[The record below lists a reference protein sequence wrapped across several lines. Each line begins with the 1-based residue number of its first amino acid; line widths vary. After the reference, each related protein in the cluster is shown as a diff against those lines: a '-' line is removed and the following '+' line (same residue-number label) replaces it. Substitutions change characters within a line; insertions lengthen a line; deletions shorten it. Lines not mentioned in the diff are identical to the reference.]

1 MQTKHHANAG
11 GMQGKC
17 KGIPG
22 GTQQN
27 AGGMQR
33 ECRGHAGGFQWG
45 MQGKCRENA
54 GSISSKRAFFLL
66 VLWVATLVCLPCSR
80 HEFMRVW
87 TNASTHYV
95 LIQVMRAQ
103 FVAGM

>member
-1 MQTKHHANAG
+1 MQA
-11 GMQGKC
+11 KC

-27 AGGMQR
+27 AGGMKR

-45 MQGKCRENA
+45 MHGKCRENA

>member
-1 MQTKHHANAG
+1 MQGACKRHAGEMQGDSRGHTAECRGNEEGTFAG
-11 GMQGKC
+11 GMQGDSN
-17 KGIPG
+17 G
-22 GTQQN
+22 
-27 AGGMQR
+27 
-33 ECRGHAGGFQWG
+33 ECTV
-45 MQGKCRENA
+45 NA

>member
-1 MQTKHHANAG
+1 MQGECRGNAG
-11 GMQGKC
+11 GMQGDSN
-17 KGIPG
+17 G
-22 GTQQN
+22 
-27 AGGMQR
+27 
-33 ECRGHAGGFQWG
+33 ECTV
-45 MQGKCRENA
+45 NA

-103 FVAGM
+103 SMAGM